1 MRAFELLAGTVQ
13 DVRFAARMLRRNPGY
28 AAVAAL
34 TLGLGIGAS
43 TAVFSVVE
51 SVLLRQPPLGDPD
64 RLVMIWLDD
73 HQHGF
78 PRDEMSYPRFE
89 DTHRPGTSLA
99 GVAAFERQSFV
110 LTGSDEPE
118 QLSGVAAS
126 AGLFSVLGV
135 HAALGRT
142 FVAGEDVA
150 GNDRVAVLSHAL
162 WVRRFGA
169 DPGIVGRRLQLNSQP
184 YVVVGVMPA
193 SFAFPERRQ
202 ELWVPLAPDAARR
215 AARSAIWLSV
225 VARLRPGISPAQAT
239 AELDALNRRLG
250 EQYPLTDQRAGTVL
264 VKLRDQA
271 AEPVRSGLLVLAA
284 AVFLVLLVACANAA
298 GLQLARAAGR
308 DRELAARLALGAG
321 PGRLVRQLLVESL
334 ALSALGGVLG
344 LLLAAWGVRGLPAL
358 APAELEPLRGVRLDL
373 GAALF
378 AFAACCAAGL
388 AAGVYPALRR
398 CFRGPDL
405 RGADRPVGSVSALRR
420 CVRSADLRG
429 ADRTAGAAAG
439 SQRLRQALVAAQ
451 LALAVVL
458 LTGSGLLLHGLLRLE
473 NADPGFRADHL
484 LAARISL
491 PVARYAQDAARQQFF
506 DRLEER
512 LRADPRVRAVGAIE
526 SLLLGTLPNSA
537 GAFTVA
543 GRPADTAYVAEPI
556 TRDAITPGAL
566 RALGLPLLQGRPFTA
581 ADGAGA
587 PPVAIVNATMAKRFW
602 PAGGAVG
609 QRIAYGRKE
618 PGQPW
623 LTIVGVVADSR
634 RAEPGARA
642 WLESFLPEAQYP
654 RRSLMVMVR
663 TGGDPLALV
672 ATLRREVH
680 RLDPGQP
687 LSWVST
693 AERLLAERLAPRR
706 FDATLLGL
714 FAAAALLMSAVGLY
728 GVMSHLVTLRTQEIG
743 VRMALGA
750 RRADVLA
757 LVAGRAALLAAAG
770 AAAGMVAAL
779 ALARWLA
786 SLLYGVGALDP
797 VAFSLA
803 PLLLALAAA
812 AAAGVPA
819 WRATRVDP
827 MSALRRE

>member
-1 MRAFELLAGTVQ
+1 MRTLELLAATVQ
-13 DVRFAARMLRRNPGY
+13 DARFAARMLRRNPGY
-28 AAVAAL
+28 AAVAVL

-64 RLVMIWLDD
+64 RLVMVWLDD
-73 HQHGF
+73 HEHGF
-78 PRDEMSYPRFE
+78 PRDEMSYPRFL
-89 DTHRPGTSLA
+89 DTRRLSTTLA
-99 GVAAFERQSFV
+99 GAAAFVQQSFV
-110 LTGSDEPE
+110 LTGGDEPE
-118 QLSGVAAS
+118 QLAGVAGSAS
-126 AGLFSVLGV
+126 LFSVLGV

-142 FVAGEDVA
+142 FLAGEDVP

-169 DPGIVGRRLQLNSQP
+169 DPAVVGRRLQLNSQP

-193 SFAFPERRQ
+193 TFSFPERRQ
-202 ELWVPLAPDAARR
+202 ELWVPLAPDPAGR
-215 AARSAIWLSV
+215 ANRDAIWLQV
-225 VARLRPGISPAQAT
+225 VARLRPGISLAQAT
-239 AELDALNRRLG
+239 AELNALNRRFG
-250 EQYPLTDQRAGTVL
+250 EQYPKTDVRAGTVL

-284 AVFLVLLVACANAA
+284 AVLLVLLVACANVA

-308 DRELAARLALGAG
+308 ERELAARLALGAG
-321 PGRLVRQLLVESL
+321 PGRLARQLLAESL
-334 ALSALGGVLG
+334 TLAALGGALG

-358 APAELEPLRGVRLDL
+358 APAELEPLHGVRLDL
-373 GAALF
+373 AAALF
-378 AFAACCAAGL
+378 ALAAVGAAGI
-388 AAGVYPALRR
+388 AAGSYPALRLLR
-398 CFRGPDL
+398 HDL
-405 RGADRPVGSVSALRR
+405 ATGLRQ
-420 CVRSADLRG
+420 
-429 ADRTAGAAAG
+429 RTAGAAAG
-439 SQRLRQALVAAQ
+439 SHRLRQVLVAAQ

-458 LTGSGLLLHGLLRLE
+458 LTGSGLLLHGLLRLAG
-473 NADPGFRADHL
+473 ADPGFRADHL

-491 PVARYAQDAARQQFF
+491 PTARYAQDAARARFF

-512 LRADPRVRAVGAIE
+512 LRADSRVRAVGSIE

-537 GAFTVA
+537 GAFTIA

-566 RALGLPLLQGRPFTA
+566 RALALPLLQGRAFTA
-581 ADGAGA
+581 ADGPAA

-602 PAGGAVG
+602 PAGNAIG
-609 QRIAYGRKE
+609 QRFAYGRSA
-618 PGQPW
+618 PDNPW

-634 RAEPGARA
+634 RAEPGART
-642 WLESFLPEAQYP
+642 WMESFLPETQYP

-672 ATLRREVH
+672 ASLRREVH
-680 RLDPGQP
+680 RLDPEQP

-693 AERLLAERLAPRR
+693 AERLLADRLAPRR
-706 FDATLLGL
+706 FNATLIGF

-728 GVMSHLVTLRTQEIG
+728 GVMSYLVTLRTQEIG

-750 RRADVLA
+750 RRSDVLG
-757 LVAGRAALLAAAG
+757 LIAGRAALLAGAG
-770 AAAGMVAAL
+770 AAVGTLAAL
-779 ALARWLA
+779 AVARWLA
-786 SLLYGVGALDP
+786 SLFYGIGALDP
-797 VAFSLA
+797 AAFTVA

-827 MSALRRE
+827 MHALRRE